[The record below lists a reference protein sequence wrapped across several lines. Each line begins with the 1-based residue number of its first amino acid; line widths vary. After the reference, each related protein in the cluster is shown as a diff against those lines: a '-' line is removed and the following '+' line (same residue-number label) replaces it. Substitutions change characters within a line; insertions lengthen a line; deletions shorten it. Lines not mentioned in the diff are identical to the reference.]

1 LIARIWKG
9 AVRKHDGD
17 AYAEYMRDTGIAG
30 YACTPGNR
38 GVWMLRRDIDEHTE
52 FLMFTL
58 WDSLD
63 AVKAFAGQDY
73 ETAVFC
79 PEDGRFLV
87 ERDTLATHYVVD
99 THIPPSDGPARASY
113 EVGRGERGAMRV
125 SVGAWSPTRHVKH
138 GRTIPY
144 RSRLETRPS
153 RGPLVAQNVAVP
165 AGRTNESESYHR

>member
-1 LIARIWKG
+1 
-9 AVRKHDGD
+9 
-17 AYAEYMRDTGIAG
+17 
-30 YACTPGNR
+30 
-38 GVWMLRRDIDEHTE
+38 
-52 FLMFTL
+52 
-58 WDSLD
+58 
-63 AVKAFAGQDY
+63 
-73 ETAVFC
+73 
-79 PEDGRFLV
+79 V